1 MSYGLLPEVIVSINF
16 TLKMGMRCTAG
27 HPTVKTRGKREK
39 SRRNNYFAKTEVS
52 TDLPCHENS

>member
-27 HPTVKTRGKREK
+27 HPTVKTRGKNTRKKRERK
-39 SRRNNYFAKTEVS
+39 AEETTILLKLR
-52 TDLPCHENS
+52 